1 MNAGRLVM
9 RATATRARKARVEAR
24 RRLATARAAAA
35 VRAGFLVVVVADVAD
50 VDDAEA
56 LMMPQSPMMTSA
68 AVSPPREPTLSIA
81 LTTE

>member
-35 VRAGFLVVVVADVAD
+35 VRAGFFVVVVADVAD

>member
-24 RRLATARAAAA
+24 RPRATARAFAA
-35 VRAGFLVVVVADVAD
+35 VRAAGFFVVADVVD
-50 VDDAEA
+50 DDAEA
-56 LMMPQSPMMTSA
+56 LTMPQSPMMTSA
-68 AVSPPREPTLSIA
+68 AVSPPREPTLSMA